1 MSYSRKVYVK
11 AASTL
16 ERRRS
21 KAEHTQSMH
30 REEAYAKIPELISID
45 REISSAGAEVI
56 RAIGMGENA
65 QRFIE
70 ELSKKNLAA
79 QKRRKD
85 ILKENG
91 YPEDYLDADYTCKK
105 CRDTGFVSGVM
116 CDCYKELLRDT
127 ALAEL
132 NELSPSSRSTFES
145 FNVNYYPDAADAV
158 TGVNPRSRMKEIL
171 DFCKDYAADFGTDS
185 PSLLLYGATGLGKT
199 HLSLAIASEAIRKGY
214 GVIYGSAQNLMSR
227 LEKEHFSSGRDNEYD
242 GSEQAI
248 LECDLLVI
256 DDLGAEFST
265 QFTVAELYNIINT
278 RIMSRLPVII
288 STNLT
293 PDGLEQKYTQRITS
307 RIIGNYISLYFCG
320 KDIRQI
326 KTMEQE

>member
-1 MSYSRKVYVK
+1 MSYSRKVYAR
-11 AASTL
+11 AASEL
-16 ERRRS
+16 ERRRD
-21 KAEHTQSMH
+21 KAERTQSMH
-30 REEAYAKIPELISID
+30 RAEVYAKIPELISID
-45 REISSAGAEVI
+45 REIASAGAEVI

-65 QRFIE
+65 QQFIE
-70 ELSKKNLAA
+70 ELAKKNLAS
-79 QKRRKD
+79 QQRRKD

-91 YPEDYLDADYTCKK
+91 YPEDYLDAEYTCKK
-105 CRDTGFVSGVM
+105 CRDTGFIGGVM
-116 CDCYKELLRDT
+116 CDCYKALLRDT

-132 NELSPSSRSTFES
+132 NEFSPSARSTFES
-145 FNVNYYPDAADAV
+145 FNINYYPDTVDPA
-158 TGVNPRSRMKEIL
+158 TGINPRSRMKEIL
-171 DFCKDYAADFGTDS
+171 DFCRDYAADFATDS

-199 HLSLAIASEAIRKGY
+199 HLSLAIASETVKKGY

-227 LEKEHFSSGRDNEYD
+227 LEKEHFSSGRNSEYE
-242 GSEQAI
+242 GSEQAL
-248 LECDLLVI
+248 LECDLLII

-326 KTMEQE
+326 KNTEQE

>member
-1 MSYSRKVYVK
+1 MSYSRKVYAR
-11 AASTL
+11 AASEL
-16 ERRRS
+16 ERRRD
-21 KAEHTQSMH
+21 KAERTQSM
-30 REEAYAKIPELISID
+30 RRAEVYAKIPELISID
-45 REISSAGAEVI
+45 REIASAGAEVI

-65 QRFIE
+65 QQFIE
-70 ELSKKNLAA
+70 ELAKKNLAS
-79 QKRRKD
+79 QQLRKD

-91 YPEDYLDADYTCKK
+91 YPEDYLDAEYTCKK
-105 CRDTGFVSGVM
+105 CRDTGFIGGVM
-116 CDCYKELLRDT
+116 CGCYKALLRDT

-132 NELSPSSRSTFES
+132 NELSPSARSTLES
-145 FNVNYYPDAADAV
+145 FNINYYPDTVDPA
-158 TGVNPRSRMKEIL
+158 TGINPRSRMKEIL
-171 DFCKDYAADFGTDS
+171 DFCRDYAADFATDS

-199 HLSLAIASEAIRKGY
+199 HLSLAIASEAVKKGY

-227 LEKEHFSSGRDNEYD
+227 LEKEHFSSGRNSEYE
-242 GSEQAI
+242 GSEQAL
-248 LECDLLVI
+248 LECDLLII

-326 KTMEQE
+326 KNTEQE

>member
-1 MSYSRKVYVK
+1 MSYSRKVY
-11 AASTL
+11 ARTASEL
-16 ERRRS
+16 ERRRD
-21 KAEHTQSMH
+21 KAERTQSM
-30 REEAYAKIPELISID
+30 RRAEVYAKIPELIYID
-45 REISSAGAEVI
+45 REIASAGAEVI

-65 QRFIE
+65 QQFIE
-70 ELSKKNLAA
+70 ELAKKNLAS
-79 QKRRKD
+79 QQRRKD

-91 YPEDYLDADYTCKK
+91 YPEDYLDAEYTCKK
-105 CRDTGFVSGVM
+105 CRDTGFIGGVM
-116 CDCYKELLRDT
+116 CDCYKALLRDT

-132 NELSPSSRSTFES
+132 NELSPSARSTFEN
-145 FNVNYYPDAADAV
+145 FNINYYPDAVDPA
-158 TGVNPRSRMKEIL
+158 TGINPRCRMKEIL
-171 DFCKDYAADFGTDS
+171 DFCRDYAADFATDS

-199 HLSLAIASEAIRKGY
+199 HLSLAIASEAVKKGY

-227 LEKEHFSSGRDNEYD
+227 LEKEHFSSGRNSEYE
-242 GSEQAI
+242 GSEQAL
-248 LECDLLVI
+248 LECDLLMI

-326 KTMEQE
+326 KNTEQE